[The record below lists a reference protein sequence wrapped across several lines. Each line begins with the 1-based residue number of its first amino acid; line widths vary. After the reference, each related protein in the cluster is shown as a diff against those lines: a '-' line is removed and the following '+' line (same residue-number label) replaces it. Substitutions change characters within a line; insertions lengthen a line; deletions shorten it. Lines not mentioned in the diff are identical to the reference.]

1 MRAKDITLIALL
13 LAVTGIL
20 SLISIPLP
28 FSPVPVTGQ
37 TLGVMLTGMLLS
49 PRKAGLTMLAYLL
62 LGAAGAPVF
71 AGGTGGIS
79 IIAGPTGGYLLGFI
93 PAAIVIA
100 WLRKGELPRQVMA
113 ITAGLLCT
121 YVPGT
126 IWLSSVTGLGFQA
139 ALALGVLPY
148 LPGDIFKAVIS
159 ILAAAKLKPAI
170 GGEGSH

>member
-1 MRAKDITLIALL
+1 LRARDITLIALL

-37 TLGVMLTGMLLS
+37 TLGVMLAGMLLP
-49 PRKAGLTMLAYLL
+49 PRKAGLAMLAYLL

-71 AGGTGGIS
+71 AGGSGGFS
-79 IIAGPTGGYLLGFI
+79 VIAGPTGGYLLGFV
-93 PAAIVIA
+93 PAAMTIA
-100 WLRKGELPRQVMA
+100 LLRGPRLLRQA
-113 ITAGLLCT
+113 AALTAGLLCI

-126 IWLSSVTGLGFQA
+126 VWLSQVTGLGIRT

-148 LPGDIFKAVIS
+148 LPGDLFKAAITIAV
-159 ILAAAKLKPAI
+159 AAKLKPAP
-170 GGEGSH
+170 GR